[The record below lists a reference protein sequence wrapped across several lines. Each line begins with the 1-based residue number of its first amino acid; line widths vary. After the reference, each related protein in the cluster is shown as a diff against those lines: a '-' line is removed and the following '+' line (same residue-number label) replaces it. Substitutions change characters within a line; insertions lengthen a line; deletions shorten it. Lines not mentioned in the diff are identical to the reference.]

1 MGLAACLDDLGAGG
15 GDLVELA
22 ATAQRAELAA
32 ALDAAGPEAVANLR
46 YGAQSGLA
54 HAAVSNKAN
63 PDAIAQVNEA
73 GADVNLID
81 ANGRTPLH
89 YAIELQS
96 DAAVLALLKLGANP
110 DIQTGSGQS
119 PRAFCQ
125 DALKQVP
132 DFGVCQKMLDSL
144 R

>member
-1 MGLAACLDDLGAGG
+1 
-15 GDLVELA
+15 
-22 ATAQRAELAA
+22 
-32 ALDAAGPEAVANLR
+32 
-46 YGAQSGLA
+46 
-54 HAAVSNKAN
+54 
-63 PDAIAQVNEA
+63 
-73 GADVNLID
+73 VNLID

-110 DIQTGSGQS
+110 DVQTGSGQS
-119 PRAFCQ
+119 PREFCQ

-132 DFGVCQKMLDSL
+132 DYAVCRKMLDSL